1 MWLPVLLLLLL
12 NGTRATH
19 LYGTVMTYYPQ
30 ETHANGSLTVISR
43 YKLSSHS
50 CSNPAWVCSGNCG
63 TETLVENLFE
73 YETSENWC
81 QLEGIITNLVP
92 TNAPFTQTLS
102 TGNWISSLVNN
113 IQLLRAET
121 EVELRNRSDTGKANS
136 SPQTTIMPAI
146 RVPSNCQRDFN
157 LLAFDPDGD
166 EVRCRYG
173 STSAECN
180 PCTPASVLNVSP
192 NCTLSFSATNSSD
205 EGAYAVLLVLEDFPS
220 QNITLTQTNGSQ
232 VARTTSD
239 AISKI
244 PFQFVL
250 RVEPA
255 VPSCTDGEYLPKFLS
270 PTPANRAQ
278 LTASISQELEIP
290 IRAVATNSV
299 ISGLLFSGPYNVL
312 QNSSGGG
319 NFTLRWTPTA
329 RDSGGSHALCFV
341 IQANLSNTLYHSELR
356 CVAVTVGD
364 SSTATTTTQP
374 TTTTT
379 TVPNT
384 TTATITTTLAPTT
397 STVAPFNSTVAQ
409 NTTTTLAPTA
419 STLAPFNATVA
430 PTTSTVAP
438 FNSTVAQNTT
448 TTLAP
453 TTSTLATVATITTV
467 APFNSTVA
475 QNTTT
480 TLAPTTSTLATVATI
495 TTAAPFNSTVAQN
508 TTTTLA
514 PTTSTLATV
523 ATITTAAPF
532 NATVAQNTTTTLAP
546 TTSTLATVATITTAA
561 PFNAT
566 VAQNTTTTLAP
577 TASTLAPFNTTVA
590 PTTTTVAP
598 FNATVAPNTTTTLA
612 PTTSTLAPTTSTLAP
627 FNTTVAPTTTSTVAP
642 TTSTVAPTTSTLA
655 PTTTTTTTTT
665 EPTTLSPTTANNATS
680 IVIGLRARI
689 STTISLDNMDT
700 IVQLLKEELVRQGLP
715 SDISL
720 RLASNGVL
728 EISTTASG

>member
-430 PTTSTVAP
+430 PTT
-438 FNSTVAQNTT
+438 
-448 TTLAP
+448 
-453 TTSTLATVATITTV
+453 
-467 APFNSTVA
+467 
-475 QNTTT
+475 TT

>member
-430 PTTSTVAP
+430 PTT
-438 FNSTVAQNTT
+438 T